1 MNKITFL
8 ITGLALFAGCSATQH
23 RAAVQDDSADRVTV
37 GTVQKDIYVGMAGAD
52 VIASIGSPNVVTTN
66 EDRNQVWVYDK
77 FATDVV
83 HSESGG
89 GVLGIIFGPL
99 GSAGGAGIGG
109 GQRSSGA
116 ASTSQRTLTIVLK
129 FDAANRVADFAYHS
143 SRF

>member
-1 MNKITFL
+1 MNKIMFL
-8 ITGLALFAGCSATQH
+8 ITGLALVAGCSATQH
-23 RAAVQDDSADRVTV
+23 RGAVQDDSADRVTV
-37 GTVQKDIYVGMAGAD
+37 GTVQKDIYIGMAGAD

-83 HSESGG
+83 HSDSRG
-89 GVLGIIFGPL
+89 GVLGIIFGPM
-99 GSAGGAGIGG
+99 GSAGGVGIGG

-116 ASTSQRTLTIVLK
+116 VSTSQRTLTIVLK

>member
-8 ITGLALFAGCSATQH
+8 ITGLALVAGCSATQH

-37 GTVQKDIYVGMAGAD
+37 GTVQKDIYIGMTGAD

-83 HSESGG
+83 HSDSRG
-89 GVLGIIFGPL
+89 GVLGIIFGPM
-99 GSAGGAGIGG
+99 GSAGGVGIGG

-116 ASTSQRTLTIVLK
+116 VSTSQRTLTIVLK